1 VSGTKPKTRD
11 RILQAALALFNEEGE
26 AQVSTIHIAA
36 VLDIS
41 PGNLYYHFKG
51 KEAIIEALF
60 EEFEVEIRQVLAAPI
75 KRPLSIDDNWIFTY
89 IIFEE
94 INDFRFFYRN
104 ISGILERCPSLRP
117 RVLRLM
123 RLKEE
128 TAAAILN
135 SLRRYRVI
143 DCTDTERNA
152 LAVRLAAHMTFWLQY
167 VVLTTAERNDRMMIQ
182 TGVYSAIMMLA
193 PFAIGGRAEFMS
205 KLDSHLSA
213 QH

>member
-1 VSGTKPKTRD
+1 MGERVKTRD
-11 RILQAALALFNEEGE
+11 RILMAALDLFNEEGE

-60 EEFEVEIRQVLAAPI
+60 DDFEVEIRQVLSAPI
-75 KRPLSIDDNWIFTY
+75 KHPLSIEDNWIFLY

-94 INDFRFFYRN
+94 LNDFRFFYSN

-117 RVLRLM
+117 RVTRLI

-128 TAAAILN
+128 TAAALLEK
-135 SLRRYRVI
+135 LRHHDI
-143 DCTDTERNA
+143 IKCSDSERNA
-152 LAVRLAAHMTFWLQY
+152 LAVRLAAHVTFWLQY
-167 VVLTTAERNDRMMIQ
+167 VALSTPQKNDRLMIQ
-182 TGVYSAIMMLA
+182 TGVYSAIMMISPYA
-193 PFAIGGRAEFMS
+193 SRGQADFV
-205 KLDSHLSA
+205 KLLESHFSA
-213 QH
+213 QR